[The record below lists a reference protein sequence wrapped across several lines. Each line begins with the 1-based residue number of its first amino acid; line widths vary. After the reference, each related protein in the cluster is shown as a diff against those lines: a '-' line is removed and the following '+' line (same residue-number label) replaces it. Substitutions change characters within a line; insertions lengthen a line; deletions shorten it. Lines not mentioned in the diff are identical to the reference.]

1 LALHAVATPPPH
13 PPRTQVMLAR
23 AGGDRVPWAYVH
35 GLIENSVYGGRVDN
49 PSDARVL
56 RAYLALVL
64 HPDVRS
70 SGGADGGGGRPA
82 HTVALCT
89 HYG

>member
-1 LALHAVATPPPH
+1 MPQGWTKAYEFSSADLRAGVS
-13 PPRTQVMLAR
+13 VVEGMLAR

-64 HPDVRS
+64 VVV
-70 SGGADGGGGRPA
+70 
-82 HTVALCT
+82 VALIG
-89 HYG
+89 YFLQ